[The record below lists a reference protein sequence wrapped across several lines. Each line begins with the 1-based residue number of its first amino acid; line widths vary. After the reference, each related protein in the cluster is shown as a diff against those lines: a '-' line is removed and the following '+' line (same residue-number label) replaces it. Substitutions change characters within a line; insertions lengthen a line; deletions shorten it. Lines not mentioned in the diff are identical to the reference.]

1 MNTQQYRYVRVAVI
15 FFMAAVVAVSLW
27 LNNHLLA
34 AAGIVTGLLFLLLV
48 RSRARILVDEREQS
62 IREKAAAATYTIY
75 AATIGVSAVILLLW
89 SRSGFV
95 YLEALGLL
103 FAYLALF
110 LIALYAISYQ
120 FFNRRYGGGG
130 DEE

>member
-89 SRSGFV
+89 SRRGFV

-130 DEE
+130 D

>member
-15 FFMAAVVAVSLW
+15 LFMAAVVVVSLW

-62 IREKAAAATYTIY
+62 IREKAAAATYTIF

-89 SRSGFV
+89 SRRGFV

>member
-89 SRSGFV
+89 SRRGFV

>member
-15 FFMAAVVAVSLW
+15 LFMAAVVAVSLW

-62 IREKAAAATYTIY
+62 IREKAAAATYTIF

-89 SRSGFV
+89 SRRGFV